1 MAPLLTSAAL
11 GMKGLQLRSRD
22 FSVPP
27 NGADHEWGEDRPR

>member
-11 GMKGLQLRSRD
+11 GMKGLQLPSRD

-27 NGADHEWGEDRPR
+27 NRAENQWGEDLPS